1 MTRVPDS
8 RRRRTVGHDMG
19 SITGFVV
26 VMTLIVVV
34 CAGLALDGARIVGA
48 KVSAGDHAENAARV
62 GAQEVASVHGGVF
75 VLDPGRA
82 RSAAQSYL
90 SAHRLNGSVVA
101 SPEQVTVTVSERV
114 DTTLL
119 QLVGI
124 SSKTV
129 TATRASAPVSG

>member
-1 MTRVPDS
+1 MTRGPDR
-8 RRRRTVGHDMG
+8 RRRRTGGHDTG

-90 SAHRLNGSVVA
+90 SAHGLHGSVIA
-101 SPEQVTVTVSERV
+101 SPEQVTVTVSETV

-129 TATRASAPVSG
+129 TASRASAPVSQ